1 MTKAIIN
8 ANLILED
15 GIIFD
20 GVLIINDG
28 VIASFGKTGEIT
40 VPAGAH
46 ILDAH
51 GLYVGPGFV
60 DIHCHGGDGK
70 KFESDP
76 AGAAQHFLSHGETSV
91 LATLYYD
98 LSPEDMNA
106 AVELIQNSIEDGT
119 APNIAG
125 IYMEGPYMNPKYGA
139 CPEKNKWK
147 GKIDLDVARSLAE
160 KLGST
165 VRVWAVAPEREGI
178 VDFVKLAREVN
189 PTVQI
194 AFGHTEATT
203 AEVFA
208 LKKHGLRIQ
217 THSMNA
223 TKTLPT
229 LAGTRNGGPD
239 EACLY
244 DPDFYAE
251 LISDSLAIHVHP
263 DMQRLLYRI
272 KGDERIILISD
283 STAFDW
289 DVPEEMKKC
298 PDLNFDAN
306 GDLAG
311 SKLSLDYAAK
321 NMMTHTPAG
330 LCSVFKMASTTPAR
344 AVGLDDSVGSI
355 EIGKRANLVICSDKI
370 DLAAVLLDGEIVSGS
385 FPA

>member
-20 GVLIINDG
+20 GALIINDG
-28 VIASFGKTGEIT
+28 KIADFGKMGELALPENAEI
-40 VPAGAH
+40 
-46 ILDAH
+46 IDAH

-60 DIHCHGGDGK
+60 DIHCHGGNGS
-70 KFESDP
+70 KFENDP
-76 AGAAQHFLSHGETSV
+76 IPAAQHFLSHGETSV

-98 LSPEDMNA
+98 LAPEEMNA
-106 AVELIQNSIEDGT
+106 AVELIQKTIEDGT

-125 IYMEGPYMNPKYGA
+125 IYMEGPYLNPKYGA
-139 CPEKNKWK
+139 CSENNKWK
-147 GKIDLDVARSLAE
+147 DRINLEVAKSIVDKIGD
-160 KLGST
+160 T
-165 VRVWAVAPEREGI
+165 VRVWAVSPEREGI
-178 VDFVKLAREVN
+178 VDFVKLAKAAN
-189 PTVQI
+189 PDVKF
-194 AFGHTEATT
+194 AFAHSEATT
-203 AEVFA
+203 AQIFA
-208 LKKHGLRIQ
+208 LKKYGLRIQ
-217 THSMNA
+217 THSTDA
-223 TKTLPT
+223 TNTLPT
-229 LAGTRNGGPD
+229 LAGTRNCGPD

-244 DPDFYAE
+244 DPDMYAE
-251 LISDSLAIHVHP
+251 IISDSLAIHVHP
-263 DMQRLLYRI
+263 DMQRLIYRI
-272 KGDERIILISD
+272 KGDERVILISD

-298 PDLNFDAN
+298 PDLNFDSN

-355 EIGKRANLVICSDKI
+355 EIGKRANLVICSDRI
-370 DLAAVLLDGEIVSGS
+370 ELAAVLLDGEVVSVGA
-385 FPA
+385 PA